1 MIWLDSA
8 MAKER
13 VARSRERGWRHS
25 SLLGTVHADSRDYP
39 WSLQGARMDRGRLRE
54 VGNGDDRR
62 VGALPA
68 LGTRGG
74 SFRSGFCTNLIA
86 RMQVPAT
93 AAMALL
99 RPGSQFFMGFFAR
112 KGKEPLVNRPV
123 NTTRHRQFYDQFAHL
138 VVVELCDHRTTC
150 CDLIFSLVG
159 STHKKCV
166 DPILLLG

>member
-1 MIWLDSA
+1 
-8 MAKER
+8 
-13 VARSRERGWRHS
+13 
-25 SLLGTVHADSRDYP
+25 
-39 WSLQGARMDRGRLRE
+39 MDRGRLRE

-62 VGALPA
+62 VGALLA

-99 RPGSQFFMGFFAR
+99 RPGSQFFAR

-138 VVVELCDHRTTC
+138 VERYDHRTTS